1 MSDITRKKTFLFI
14 ITGIILLIITQL
26 LNRILNANESY
37 DFLIGLLEGLGI
49 GLMIFAIIR
58 GRFKDKTP
66 N

>member
-1 MSDITRKKTFLFI
+1 M
-14 ITGIILLIITQL
+14 
-26 LNRILNANESY
+26 NANESY

-58 GRFKDKTP
+58 GRFKDKTL